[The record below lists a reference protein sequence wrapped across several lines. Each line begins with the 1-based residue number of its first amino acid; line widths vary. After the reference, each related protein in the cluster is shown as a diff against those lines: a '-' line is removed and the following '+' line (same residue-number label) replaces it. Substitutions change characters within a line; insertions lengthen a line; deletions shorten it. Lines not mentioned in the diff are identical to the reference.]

1 MTRAATTPPAGD
13 EEPAGPDP
21 AATRGGQQKTP
32 PRRATGTPGAA
43 RDRDHRDISDPRA
56 MRAVAHPMRIA
67 LLEALTREGPLTATQ
82 AAELLNDSPGNM
94 SWHLHTLAK
103 YGYVEETGD
112 GRGRRRPWRIASV
125 TYDFDTTRT
134 DLDHA
139 AAGEALEA
147 SLQERTYERLRE
159 WWSRRRSYPAKWRR
173 AAFSSDALTYL
184 TAEEMKALGDDISDL
199 LLRYRDRNRNKSARP
214 EGSLPVHLVAFG
226 HPLPPTPAGN

>member
-1 MTRAATTPPAGD
+1 
-13 EEPAGPDP
+13 
-21 AATRGGQQKTP
+21 
-32 PRRATGTPGAA
+32 
-43 RDRDHRDISDPRA
+43 

-67 LLEALTREGPLTATQ
+67 LLEALMREGPLTATQ
-82 AAELLNDSPGNM
+82 AAELLDDSPGNV

-125 TYDFDTTRT
+125 THNFDTART
-134 DLDHA
+134 DPDHA

-147 SLQERTYERLRE
+147 SFQDRSYERLRE

-184 TAEEMKALGDDISDL
+184 TAEEMKTLGDAISDL
-199 LLRYRDRNRNKSARP
+199 LLSYRDRSRNKSARP

-226 HPLPPTPAGN
+226 HPLPPTPSGN